1 MRRAL
6 PLRVATFLA
15 LLTATTAAAQGFGQ
29 PSGFAV
35 DDPVLRRI
43 WAIGNDSSQL
53 EHLAQVLFDSLG
65 PRLTASPGMNAAQ
78 NWLAQTYTA
87 WGIPARK
94 EQYGTWRGWRRGA
107 THVDLV
113 APRVRSLEAT
123 ALAWS
128 PPTPKGRPVRAPVV
142 ILPDVADS
150 AGLVAWLPQAK
161 GKFVLISL
169 PQPTCRPDDSW
180 EKWATQSTADSLK
193 ARRTAAQQAWQQR
206 LQRTGY
212 AGTGTVAVVALLSR
226 RLEAAGVAGIIG
238 SLWSQGW
245 GVQKVFQA
253 YTDRAPVL
261 DVACEDYGLLYR
273 LAENKQ
279 GPLIEVTA
287 ESQPLGEV
295 PVFNVVGEM
304 KGTQLPNE
312 YVMLSAH
319 FDSWD
324 GGSGATDN
332 GTGTITMLEA
342 MRILKLVYPNPR
354 RTILVGHWSGEE
366 QGLNGSRGFVADHA
380 DIVNGLQAL
389 FNQDNGTGRIETMSA
404 SGFPNAAAN
413 LARYLSRVPADIT
426 RNIRFSFPGAPSGGG
441 TDHASFVSCGAPG
454 FGLGSGDWDYGRYT
468 WHTNRDTYD
477 KISFDDVKNN
487 AALTAMLVYLAS
499 EDTTRMPRE
508 RRDVFQPRPN
518 GQPGAW
524 PDCQQPQ
531 RATPPLVP
539 VPPPP
544 PPPAPRP

>member
-1 MRRAL
+1 M
-6 PLRVATFLA
+6 
-15 LLTATTAAAQGFGQ
+15 
-29 PSGFAV
+29 
-35 DDPVLRRI
+35 
-43 WAIGNDSSQL
+43 
-53 EHLAQVLFDSLG
+53 
-65 PRLTASPGMNAAQ
+65 
-78 NWLAQTYTA
+78 
-87 WGIPARK
+87 
-94 EQYGTWRGWRRGA
+94 
-107 THVDLV
+107 
-113 APRVRSLEAT
+113 
-123 ALAWS
+123 
-128 PPTPKGRPVRAPVV
+128 
-142 ILPDVADS
+142 
-150 AGLVAWLPQAK
+150 
-161 GKFVLISL
+161 
-169 PQPTCRPDDSW
+169 
-180 EKWATQSTADSLK
+180 K

-212 AGTGTVAVVALLSR
+212 TGTGTVAAVAPLSR

-245 GVQKVFQA
+245 GVQKIFQA

-273 LAENKQ
+273 LADSKQ
-279 GPLIEVTA
+279 APVVEVTA
-287 ESQPLGEV
+287 ESQALGEV
-295 PVFNVVGEM
+295 PVFNVIGEM

-366 QGLNGSRGFVADHA
+366 QGLNGSHGFVADHP
-380 DIVNGLQAL
+380 DIVGGLQAL
-389 FNQDNGTGRIETMSA
+389 FNQDNGTGHIENMSA
-404 SGFPNAAAN
+404 SGFPNASAS
-413 LARYLSRVPADIT
+413 LGRYLSRVPADIT
-426 RNIRFSFPGAPSGGG
+426 RNIKFSFPGAPGGGG

-454 FGLGSGDWDYGRYT
+454 FNLGSGDWDYGRYT

-487 AALTAMLVYLAS
+487 AVLAAMLVYLAS
-499 EDTTRMPRE
+499 EDTTRVPRE

-531 RATPPLVP
+531 RSTPPLVP
-539 VPPPP
+539 T
-544 PPPAPRP
+544 PPPAPAPTPRP